1 MPNSDNGLVI
11 RHVPMDELHRTARRV
26 FHDNPTAAAKLN
38 LSVLKH
44 HGYKHGGTARTGTK
58 DER

>member
-1 MPNSDNGLVI
+1 
-11 RHVPMDELHRTARRV
+11 MDELHRTARRV